1 VPRTV
6 SGIVA
11 TVFYIASRTR
21 VRQARNAFRTASSR
35 LLSSMNVLST
45 RQPRR
50 ACRTQNRTRGEIPY
64 QLGLSGAGLLHWQQK
79 PPHDIVHILVHTAK
93 ANSSRL
99 LLNV

>member
-1 VPRTV
+1 
-6 SGIVA
+6 
-11 TVFYIASRTR
+11 
-21 VRQARNAFRTASSR
+21 
-35 LLSSMNVLST
+35 MNVLKT

-79 PPHDIVHILVHTAK
+79 PPHDIVHILIHMAK

-99 LLNV
+99 LLNVLYSVDGLTPVAASSWDNDVATYPGSQNKSRAARKTRS